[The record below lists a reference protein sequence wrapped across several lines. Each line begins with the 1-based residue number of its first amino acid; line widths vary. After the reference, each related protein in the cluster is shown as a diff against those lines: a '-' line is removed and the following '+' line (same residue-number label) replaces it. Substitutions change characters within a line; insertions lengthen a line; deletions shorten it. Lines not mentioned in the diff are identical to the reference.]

1 MRISV
6 SCRASV
12 RQPLMCQHPIAQ
24 GMIWIEKNTVLKSG
38 PRFRQRWH
46 HQTVGAYPT
55 VTIGQMRPVW
65 HRGSPAHGLCQAG
78 SHTLRD
84 LS

>member
-6 SCRASV
+6 NVQSKCPPAFNAPAPHSARND
-12 RQPLMCQHPIAQ
+12 LD
-24 GMIWIEKNTVLKSG
+24 GKKVLKSG

>member
-55 VTIGQMRPVW
+55 VTIGTKFQMILDIDSNYFV
-65 HRGSPAHGLCQAG
+65 
-78 SHTLRD
+78 
-84 LS
+84 